1 MKIGDY
7 ARAKYLRNLSLTNP
21 VYKVSL
27 EFVPLKCIADCGN
40 PRLAKYQD
48 DKVKTKMDAS
58 GNIFFKEGDKFRLNI
73 INHSDQKR
81 LYYTVLDIQPDNVVN
96 VLVPGK
102 RDQPEDF
109 LISQEDTI
117 RLEKIFT
124 IGPPYGIDV
133 LKIIASDVPL
143 DLRTIFENRSTP
155 AGTRGA
161 PKSPFEKIVGGTF
174 NAEGNRKRGPSEEA
188 IQPDAVNI
196 MTVPFHIL
204 RKDGGKF

>member
-1 MKIGDY
+1 M
-7 ARAKYLRNLSLTNP
+7 
-21 VYKVSL
+21 
-27 EFVPLKCIADCGN
+27 
-40 PRLAKYQD
+40 
-48 DKVKTKMDAS
+48 
-58 GNIFFKEGDKFRLNI
+58 NI

-117 RLEKIFT
+117 KLEKVFN
-124 IGPPYGIDV
+124 IGPPEGIDV

-143 DLRTIFENRSTP
+143 DMRAIFDSRGKA
-155 AGTRGA
+155 AGTRGG
-161 PKSPFEKIVGGTF
+161 PKSPFEKIVEGTY
-174 NAEGNRKRGPSEEA
+174 NAEGNRKRGPAEET

-196 MTVPFHIL
+196 MTFPFHII
-204 RKDGGKF
+204 KKGG